1 MKKISLLF
9 SLFSLLILSCTTK
22 KEEIDQNLPDGIYAI
37 IETSKGEIT
46 ARLEYEKTPF
56 TVANFITLAEGKNT
70 YVNPKYKGIHFYD
83 GLTFHRVEANFMI
96 QGGDPDGTGQGG
108 PGYVIKDEF
117 HPELKHAKAGILSM
131 ANSGPNTNGSQF
143 FITHNAT
150 PWLDGI
156 HSIFGEVIKGQDIVD
171 AIAQG
176 DEMISVTIARK
187 GAKAKKFDA
196 VKVFNDYYEKEL
208 TLQKEKE
215 AKNSL
220 VKKEKII
227 ILNQAKLSGI
237 KSKSGLITK
246 VISSKNVKKP
256 TIGSE
261 VYVKYAGYFEDGTL
275 FDTNDLE
282 VAEEFS
288 QVDEQRK
295 KMNGYQAFP
304 FKYGQKEGLIPG
316 FAEGLSL
323 INFGEKMVLYI
334 PYHLGYGENQYQ
346 TIPGKSNLYFVIEI
360 LEKK

>member
-1 MKKISLLF
+1 
-9 SLFSLLILSCTTK
+9 
-22 KEEIDQNLPDGIYAI
+22 
-37 IETSKGEIT
+37 
-46 ARLEYEKTPF
+46 
-56 TVANFITLAEGKNT
+56 
-70 YVNPKYKGIHFYD
+70 
-83 GLTFHRVEANFMI
+83 VEANFMI

-346 TIPGKSNLYFVIEI
+346 SIPGKSNLYFVIEI
-360 LEKK
+360 LEKQ